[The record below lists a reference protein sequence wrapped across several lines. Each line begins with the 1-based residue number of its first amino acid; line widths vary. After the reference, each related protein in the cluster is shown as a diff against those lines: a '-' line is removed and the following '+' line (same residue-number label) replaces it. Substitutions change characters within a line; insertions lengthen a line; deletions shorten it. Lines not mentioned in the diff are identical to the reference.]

1 MTRIFI
7 DTEFGTAKFADR
19 KALLKALRLAGLKV
33 SQVRFV
39 SEVAWGDDT
48 HQVYTYS
55 PGCFRYNA
63 EAAQNLYDGGT
74 Q

>member
-7 DTEFGTAKFADR
+7 ETEFGTAEYPDR

-33 SQVRFV
+33 KALRFV
-39 SEVAWGDDT
+39 NEVAWGDDL
-48 HQVYTYS
+48 HQVYSYS
-55 PGCFRYNA
+55 PTSFRYKA
-63 EAAQNLYDGGT
+63 EAAEALYDGGT

>member
-1 MTRIFI
+1 MTRIFVE
-7 DTEFGTAKFADR
+7 TEFGTAEYTDR

-33 SQVRFV
+33 KALRFV
-39 SEVAWGDDT
+39 NEVAWGDDT
-48 HQVYTYS
+48 HQVHTYS